1 MLTGRRP
8 ARGDGGR
15 RPPPGDRGG
24 AVVNPPRRA
33 GRGGGRPAELEWAG
47 RAPPG
52 DAGAAARPCR
62 RGSATHRGGP
72 HTITGRTRLTG
83 IIGDPV
89 AHSLS
94 PRLHNAAFAALDL
107 DMVYVPL
114 HVRADDLPAAVAGLR
129 ALGFRG
135 ANVTIPHKTAV
146 VPLLDELGDDAASME
161 AVNTVV
167 VRRDG
172 RLAGENTDVAGVRD
186 AVAAAAAAAGRRL
199 AGGRALLLGAG
210 GAARAAAL
218 ALARLGL
225 ALTVANR
232 TPAAAERL
240 AALLAAA
247 RPGAAC
253 EVRPLAA
260 LTAAEVGAADVVVNA
275 TSLGM
280 EGHGKV
286 PACVVDNVTAGQV
299 VADMVYTPR
308 DTALLTAAR
317 ARGATVVD
325 GLEVLVRQAAASFT
339 LWTGRDAPV
348 DVMRHAVEQG

>member
-1 MLTGRRP
+1 MAAAPAAAGP
-8 ARGDGGR
+8 ARRTGGL
-15 RPPPGDRGG
+15 D
-24 AVVNPPRRA
+24 
-33 GRGGGRPAELEWAG
+33 
-47 RAPPG
+47 
-52 DAGAAARPCR
+52 
-62 RGSATHRGGP
+62 
-72 HTITGRTRLTG
+72 TISGRTRLTG

-94 PRLHNAAFAALDL
+94 PRLHNAAFAALGL

-114 HVRADDLPAAVAGLR
+114 HVKAADLPAAVAGLR

-146 VPLLDELGDDAASME
+146 VPLLDELGDDAACME
-161 AVNTVV
+161 AVNTIV

-172 RLAGENTDVAGVRD
+172 RLTGENTDVAGVHD

-218 ALARLGL
+218 ALARLDL

-232 TPAAAERL
+232 TVAAAERL
-240 AALLAAA
+240 AALLSAAV
-247 RPGAAC
+247 PGGAC
-253 EVRPLAA
+253 EVRALDDLGAA
-260 LTAAEVGAADVVVNA
+260 DVRAADVVVNA

-286 PACVVDNVTAGQV
+286 PACVVDNLTAGQV

-308 DTALLTAAR
+308 ETELLAAAR
-317 ARGATVVD
+317 RRGATTVD
-325 GLEVLVRQAAASFT
+325 GLEVLVRQAAASFA

-348 DVMRHAVEQG
+348 DVMRDAVEQG